1 MITTINDYLNST
13 LPKVKLCIVG
23 TGAAGLELATQ
34 LENSFDSILLID
46 SGFETFDWHTQK
58 LAHFQQKGMVIRS
71 VDPNHPLNL
80 EIAREQQTH
89 LRQYGGTLNIW
100 GGKWKA
106 LDPIDFSPKLYLQET
121 GWPITYEELH
131 PYYHAIAEDYD
142 IADLI
147 WLNNHP
153 NELPST
159 ISQLPC
165 FYPSID
171 LLECIPTNSSVK
183 FHKRLKDS
191 SSITV
196 VLGASAV
203 NILLSENL
211 KHVTKLNV
219 RSLNGDEWTVQAELF
234 VLACGSIE
242 TTKLLLSSNSQLEK
256 GIGNQTDWV
265 GRNLLDH
272 PKGYVG
278 MLFPYDLK
286 DITEARTFFD
296 SRNKILEIGI
306 ALHPNLLR
314 EWELPNHCMNI
325 FPRLHGSKLAYAVK
339 IYLEQL
345 PNRESRLF
353 LTNDRDTL
361 NMPVACLDWKFR
373 ELDKT
378 CFKRFIEKMTDL
390 LDSNRIGRLVTNP
403 DYEELTFLRD
413 ASHQMG
419 TTRMAMYSTNGVV
432 DPNCK
437 IFGVDNLYL
446 MSSSVFPMAG
456 NANPT
461 LTILALARRLASHLK
476 QEQKKQAN

>member
-1 MITTINDYLNST
+1 MITTINDYLDAT
-13 LPKVKLCIVG
+13 LPKAKLCIVG

-34 LENSFDSILLID
+34 LESSFDSILLID
-46 SGFETFDWHTQK
+46 SGLETFDWHTQK
-58 LAHFQQKGMVIRS
+58 LAHFEQTGMAIRC
-71 VDPNHPLNL
+71 VNPDQPFNL
-80 EIAREQQTH
+80 EIAKEQQTH

-106 LDPIDFSPKLYLQET
+106 LDPFDFLPKPYIKET
-121 GWPITYEELH
+121 GWPLTYEELH
-131 PYYHAIAEDYD
+131 PYYHAVAEDYD
-142 IADLI
+142 VTDLI
-147 WLNNHP
+147 WLNDHP
-153 NELPST
+153 RELPST

-171 LLECIPTNSSVK
+171 LLETIPTNSGAK

-191 SSITV
+191 LSITT

-211 KHVTKLNV
+211 RHVTQVKV
-219 RSLNGDEWTVQAELF
+219 RSLKGDEWTVQAELF
-234 VLACGSIE
+234 VLASGSIE
-242 TTKLLLSSNSQLEK
+242 TARLLLSSNSQFKK
-256 GIGNQTDWV
+256 GIGNETNWV

-286 DITEARTFFD
+286 DIIEARTFFD
-296 SRNKILEIGI
+296 NRTKTLEIGV

-325 FPRLHGSKLAYAVK
+325 FPRLHGNELAYAVK

-345 PNRESRLF
+345 PNQESHLF
-353 LTNDRDTL
+353 LTNERDAL
-361 NMPVACLDWKFR
+361 NMPIACLDWKFR
-373 ELDKT
+373 ELDLI
-378 CFKRFIEKMTDL
+378 CFKRFIEKMRDL
-390 LDSNRIGRLVTNP
+390 LDSHRIGRLVTNSGF
-403 DYEELTFLRD
+403 EELTFLRD

-419 TTRMAMYSTNGVV
+419 TTRMAMHPADGVV
-432 DPNCK
+432 DPDCK
-437 IFGVDNLYL
+437 VFGIDNLYL
-446 MSSSVFPMAG
+446 MGSSVFPMAG

-461 LTILALARRLASHLK
+461 LTILALARRLAFHLK
-476 QEQKKQAN
+476 KRTK